1 MRTKV
6 CGVICCGST
15 ARSDKKKPATG
26 IWREVAGKRQPA
38 VIQTAIMQP
47 GRYLVAAEVEP
58 PNEHPQGAN
67 REKCSEPVET

>member
-1 MRTKV
+1 M
-6 CGVICCGST
+6 
-15 ARSDKKKPATG
+15 
-26 IWREVAGKRQPA
+26 
-38 VIQTAIMQP
+38 IQTAIMQP